1 MTFSLSGEQEAVR
14 TAVREFG
21 ENEIRPVAKEY
32 NEQKRYPEELRHK
45 AANFDFVA
53 SHVPEEYGG
62 AGMEMVSSL
71 IVTEELW
78 RADPGVGGAISAA
91 DFGTGMILEYGERWM
106 AEKWLPKIT
115 GGETP
120 IATAISEPG
129 HGSDLAGIEARAK
142 KDGDEYVLNGQ
153 KMWITNGTVTDVAL
167 VMAKTDHD
175 AGQQGITAFLTP
187 TDVPGY
193 RAETIDNKLGISA
206 ADTAEI
212 VLDDLRVPAEN
223 IVGERNRGFYQ
234 LMQFLAPARANV
246 GAQAVGVSQA
256 ALDRSLN
263 YAREREQFGQSIA
276 EFQAIQHK
284 LAEMATALE
293 AARSL
298 TYRAGDCIESGDER
312 NATKLASMAKLF
324 ASEHSVD
331 ITDEAIQVHGGA
343 GYVSDH
349 DVERFFRDARITK
362 IYDGTS
368 EIQKNIIADQLL

>member
-1 MTFSLSGEQEAVR
+1 MVFSLSNEQEAVR
-14 TAVREFG
+14 AAVREFG
-21 ENEIRPVAKEY
+21 ESEVRPVAKEY
-32 NEQKRYPEELRHK
+32 NEKKRYPEALRQL
-45 AANFDFVA
+45 AADYDFVA
-53 SHVPEEYGG
+53 PHVPEEYGG
-62 AGMEMVSSL
+62 ADMDSVSSL

-91 DFGTGMILEYGERWM
+91 DFGTGMILEYGEEWM

-120 IATAISEPG
+120 IATAISEPA
-129 HGSDLAGIEARAK
+129 HGSNLAGIEARAE
-142 KDGDEYVLNGQ
+142 KDGDEYVLNGH
-153 KMWITNGTVTDVAL
+153 KMWITNGTVADVAL
-167 VMAKTDHD
+167 IMAKTDPD
-175 AGQQGITAFLTP
+175 AGQQGITVFLTP

-193 RAETIDNKLGISA
+193 STEKIDNKLGIQA

-212 VLDDLRVPAEN
+212 VLNDLRVPVDN
-223 IVGERNRGFYQ
+223 VVGEKDKGFYQ
-234 LMQFLAPARANV
+234 LMDFLAMARANV

-256 ALDRSLN
+256 ALDQAID
-263 YAREREQFGQSIA
+263 YAREREQFDQPIA
-276 EFQAIQHK
+276 SFQAIQHK
-284 LAEMATALE
+284 LAEMATGLE

-298 TYRAGDCIESGDER
+298 TYRAGESIESGDDTT
-312 NATKLASMAKLF
+312 ATKLASMAKLF
-324 ASEHSVD
+324 ASERSVD